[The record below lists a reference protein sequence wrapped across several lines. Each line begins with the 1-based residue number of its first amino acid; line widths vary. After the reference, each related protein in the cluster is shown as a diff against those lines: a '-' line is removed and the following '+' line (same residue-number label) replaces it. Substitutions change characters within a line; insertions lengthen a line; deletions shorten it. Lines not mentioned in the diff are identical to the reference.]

1 MENLLITMFGL
12 IVFIACLLVGG
23 ILAKYYDWE

>member
-1 MENLLITMFGL
+1 MDNLIILMFGL

-23 ILAKYYDWE
+23 LLAKWFDWE